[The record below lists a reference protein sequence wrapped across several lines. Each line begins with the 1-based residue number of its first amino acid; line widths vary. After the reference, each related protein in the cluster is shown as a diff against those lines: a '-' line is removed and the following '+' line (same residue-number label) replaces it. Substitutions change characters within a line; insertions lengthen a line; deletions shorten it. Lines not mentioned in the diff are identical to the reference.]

1 MSILAIFL
9 ILTEIEGGMEHF
21 FTLRCSRNLPQVEVV
36 TDETAADST
45 VETIPMILPTKA
57 TDTPVAAVET
67 NDFDS
72 IRNACMD
79 RYYSVALPLS
89 NLKVSSKFGMRTD
102 PFNHAVMARHN
113 GLDLSTPS
121 NSEVYSMFAGKV
133 LRISYDDRSGNFVTI
148 QHGDYT
154 ISFCH
159 LTRAVVKVG
168 DMVKPGDLIAYSG
181 NTGRSTGPHLHL
193 TVRRKGAYVN
203 PAILLNYIFDVR
215 TNALEELRQ
224 LIG

>member
-1 MSILAIFL
+1 
-9 ILTEIEGGMEHF
+9 MEHF
-21 FTLRCSRNLPQVEVV
+21 FTLRCSNNLPKVEVV
-36 TDETAADST
+36 NEESASDSIT
-45 VETIPMILPTKA
+45 ESIPVTMPVRV
-57 TDTPVAAVET
+57 TDTPEVAIET

-79 RYYSVALPLS
+79 KYYSVSLPLS

-121 NSEVYSMFAGKV
+121 NSEVCSMFASKV

-159 LTRAVVKVG
+159 LTKAVVKVG
-168 DMVKPGDLIAYSG
+168 DMVKPGDLITYSG

-215 TNALEELRQ
+215 TNALEELKR